1 MNLYYIITSERII
14 HARSQPACRDEDR
27 QDKYQMNDKASSDTD
42 LIRVISD
49 YMENGFLENIIDM
62 FRHDSNLYPL
72 VGELIQDERVRV
84 RIGVTALIEELS
96 RLDPEH
102 VAEAVPGLISIP
114 EDAETYSRG
123 DAANLLGI
131 IGDRSALPFL
141 QKAAVDNDPN
151 VRLLAKEAMRD
162 ITEKST

>member
-1 MNLYYIITSERII
+1 
-14 HARSQPACRDEDR
+14 
-27 QDKYQMNDKASSDTD
+27 MNDKANADTD
-42 LIRVISD
+42 LIRMISD

-62 FRHDSNLYPL
+62 FRHDSSLYHL
-72 VGELIQDERVRV
+72 VGKLIQDERVRV
-84 RIGVTALIEELS
+84 RIGVTALIEELR

-114 EDAETYSRG
+114 EDAETYIRG

-141 QKAAVDNDPN
+141 QKAAADDDPN
-151 VRLLAKEAMRD
+151 VRLLAKEAMSD
-162 ITEKST
+162 IIGKST